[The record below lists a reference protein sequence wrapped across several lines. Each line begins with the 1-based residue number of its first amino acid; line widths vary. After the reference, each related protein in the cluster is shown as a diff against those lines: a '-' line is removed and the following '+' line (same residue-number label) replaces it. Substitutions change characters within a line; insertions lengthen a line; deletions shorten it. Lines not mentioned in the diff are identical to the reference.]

1 MRAGDRH
8 GSIEIDGKR
17 LQSGAPVDRC
27 LTIEVA
33 DKVEGALCPG
43 DYILTRWARLAF
55 QTDVTQF
62 IRRRAGEV
70 LGNTAIRLVCWRED
84 LARRRGAFGRVR
96 ERSTLSPVTVRLCL
110 KRSPVFEEPSPGLA
124 DSTRAHAEQACH
136 GTSLLA

>member
-17 LQSGAPVDRC
+17 LQSGAPVDSC

-43 DYILTRWARLAF
+43 DDILTRWARLAF
-55 QTDVTQF
+55 QTGVTRL

-70 LGNTAIRLVCWRED
+70 LGNTAIRLVCCRED
-84 LARRRGAFGRVR
+84 LARRRAFDRVR

-124 DSTRAHAEQACH
+124 DSPRGHAEQACH